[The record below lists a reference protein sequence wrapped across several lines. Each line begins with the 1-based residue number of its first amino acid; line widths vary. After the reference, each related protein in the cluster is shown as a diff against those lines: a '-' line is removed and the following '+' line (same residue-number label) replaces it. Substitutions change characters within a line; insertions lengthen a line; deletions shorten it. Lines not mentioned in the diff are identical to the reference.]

1 MRNQGK
7 LKDRNGGKDSAARL
21 AVALLFA
28 ASLAAATLTGALPY
42 LVPLYYL
49 VASLTAFVAYALD
62 KSAAQQDRWR
72 TQESTLHI
80 FSLLGG
86 WPGAL
91 IAQQALRHKTQ
102 KTGFQVTFWSTVALN
117 LGGLSWLLA
126 SEAAQPL
133 RAVARIPETL
143 RTIAAGGW

>member
-1 MRNQGK
+1 MRNRGK
-7 LKDRNGGKDSAARL
+7 LKDRNAGKGSVAPL

-28 ASLAAATLTGALPY
+28 ASLAAAALAGVMSW

-62 KSAAQQDRWR
+62 KSSAQQDRWR
-72 TQESTLHI
+72 TQESTLHT

-91 IAQQALRHKTQ
+91 IAQQALRHKTH
-102 KTGFQVTFWSTVALN
+102 KTGFQVAFWITVALN
-117 LGGLSWLLA
+117 LGGLVWLLA

-133 RAVARIPETL
+133 RAM
-143 RTIAAGGW
+143 AGIG